1 LGRFL
6 KPNKNFLNRIVMKKI
21 LLFIF
26 LIIGLTQINAQDKIN
41 WMSMTDALAAQKEN
55 PKKIF
60 MDVYTKWCGPCK
72 LLDKNTFGDKDVIK
86 FVNENYYAVK
96 FDAEGTEEIYYQDF
110 NYTNPNYQ
118 EGRKGR
124 NSQHLLANALKVNA
138 YPSLVFFNDNGKL
151 IQTVVGYKT
160 PEQLEI
166 YLKMMANDDYLK
178 LTTGEAW
185 QEYQDNFKG
194 TFK

>member
-1 LGRFL
+1 
-6 KPNKNFLNRIVMKKI
+6 MKKI

-26 LIIGLTQINAQDKIN
+26 LIVGLTQINAQDKIN
-41 WMSMTDALAAQKEN
+41 WMSMTDALAAQKET

-138 YPSLVFFNDNGKL
+138 YPSLVFFNDNGDL

-185 QEYQDNFKG
+185 QEYQNNFKG

>member
-1 LGRFL
+1 
-6 KPNKNFLNRIVMKKI
+6 MKKQI
-21 LLFIF
+21 
-26 LIIGLTQINAQDKIN
+26 LIILVLIGFSNVSAQEKIN
-41 WMSMTDALAAQKEN
+41 WVSMNEALTAQKKN
-55 PKKIF
+55 PKKII

-72 LLDKNTFGDKDVIK
+72 LMDKNTFSNKDVIQ
-86 FVNENYYAVK
+86 FINENYYAVK
-96 FDAEGTEEIYYQDF
+96 FNAEGTEEVNYQDF
-110 NYTNPNYQ
+110 IYTNPNYQ

-124 NSQHLLANALKVNA
+124 NSQHLLAHALKVTG
-138 YPSLVFFNDNGKL
+138 YPSLVFFKEEGNL

-166 YLKMMANDDYLK
+166 YLKMIANDDYLK

-185 QEYQDNFKG
+185 QEYQKNFKG

>member
-1 LGRFL
+1 
-6 KPNKNFLNRIVMKKI
+6 MKKI
-21 LLFIF
+21 FLFIF
-26 LIIGLTQINAQDKIN
+26 LIAGLTQINAQEKIN

-72 LLDKNTFGDKDVIK
+72 LLDKNTFGDADVIK
-86 FVNENYYAVK
+86 FVNANYYAVK
-96 FDAEGTEEIYYQDF
+96 FNAEGTEEITYQDF
-110 NYTNPNYQ
+110 TYTNPNYQ

-138 YPSLVFFNDNGKL
+138 YPSLVFFNDSGNL

-166 YLKMMANDDYLK
+166 YLKMMANDDYLN
-178 LTTGEAW
+178 LTTKEAW
-185 QEYQDNFKG
+185 QEYQANFKG